1 MSNTPTSLDSVVASE
16 ADIDRRLRDL
26 MVRIIRR
33 KATGAEK
40 RLYKDLSVQRVELM
54 RPAAAARTRRLTKA
68 A

>member
-1 MSNTPTSLDSVVASE
+1 MSNSLLPTESVVASE

-33 KATGAEK
+33 RATAADK
-40 RLYKDLSVQRVELM
+40 RLYKELSLQRVELM
-54 RPAAAARTRRLTKA
+54 RPAAVMRTRRLTKA